1 MNNDNNF
8 GNENQNDF
16 TQSQQPQQPAQ
27 SGFQPAQS
35 GFQPAQNDFQPQTQ
49 TPVYSQSS
57 NNESYNYNYSQ
68 PANNPLLEKLSSS
81 ALTMGILALVFA
93 EFPFLSF
100 LGIIFGALGLG
111 KAKAFTASAG
121 NLYGKAKVG
130 RILSLVGLI
139 ISIVMTVIYFFYFFI
154 IIIAIGSTFG

>member
-1 MNNDNNF
+1 MNNNNF

-16 TQSQQPQQPAQ
+16 TQPQQPQQPAQ
-27 SGFQPAQS
+27 SGFQPQ
-35 GFQPAQNDFQPQTQ
+35 QPAQNDFQPQAQ
-49 TPVYSQSS
+49 TPVYSQ
-57 NNESYNYNYSQ
+57 NANDQGYNYNYNYSQ
-68 PANNPLLEKLSSS
+68 PVNNPLLDKLASS

-111 KAKAFTASAG
+111 KARAFNASAG

-139 ISIVMTVIYFFYFFI
+139 LAIAITVIYFFYFVI
-154 IIIAIGSTFG
+154 IILAIGSGL